1 MISSPDINKL
11 LRKCLSP
18 ILRES
23 GFTKITARNSWGWH
37 GHCIWVLQIRAV
49 GNYFS
54 EVTGWPPMSVCVWTG
69 VYYDFVPFPGHTPP
83 KADDKGRLIPDEA
96 YCHVRS
102 HLSCTL
108 NQESHTKSLSN
119 PAERGRRDIWW
130 FERDGSNV
138 VEAVENIALCF
149 SDEGTQWFKRYND
162 LPHAF
167 ADIESERNCYVKY
180 YRAKYFAKHLGIDE
194 KYRMYAEL
202 ADKEQ
207 ARISSLGISA

>member
-1 MISSPDINKL
+1 
-11 LRKCLSP
+11 
-18 ILRES
+18 
-23 GFTKITARNSWGWH
+23 
-37 GHCIWVLQIRAV
+37 
-49 GNYFS
+49 
-54 EVTGWPPMSVCVWTG
+54 
-69 VYYDFVPFPGHTPP
+69 
-83 KADDKGRLIPDEA
+83 
-96 YCHVRS
+96 
-102 HLSCTL
+102 
-108 NQESHTKSLSN
+108 
-119 PAERGRRDIWW
+119 
-130 FERDGSNV
+130 V